1 MFNISAEMLHQE
13 NGLNIE
19 NVLTK
24 EKKKLSKTLHLESV
38 LEVVRLNICRSC
50 LRTLLR
56 ENLFWPNVN
65 ISRERLSL
73 VWHQGPWWSRG
84 GARFTKLLL
93 TTIGGKY
100 MLMDQRNTE
109 KHEIIWFCVSSIL
122 HWVASIFKKSPWSW
136 QTVSSLGLTC
146 LEQYG
151 LGSTF
156 LHRHKS

>member
-1 MFNISAEMLHQE
+1 MFNICTEMLHQE

-19 NVLTK
+19 NDLTK
-24 EKKKLSKTLHLESV
+24 EKKKLSKILHLESV

-73 VWHQGPWWSRG
+73 VWHQGWRQ
-84 GARFTKLLL
+84 KLLL

-109 KHEIIWFCVSSIL
+109 KYEII
-122 HWVASIFKKSPWSW
+122 
-136 QTVSSLGLTC
+136 
-146 LEQYG
+146 
-151 LGSTF
+151 
-156 LHRHKS
+156 

>member
-1 MFNISAEMLHQE
+1 MFNICAEMLHQE

-24 EKKKLSKTLHLESV
+24 ENKKLCYIDAQQNKILHLESV

-73 VWHQGPWWSRG
+73 VWHQGWRQVYKTAANHNRREIYVDGSE
-84 GARFTKLLL
+84 
-93 TTIGGKY
+93 KY
-100 MLMDQRNTE
+100 RKIRN
-109 KHEIIWFCVSSIL
+109 HMIL
-122 HWVASIFKKSPWSW
+122 
-136 QTVSSLGLTC
+136 C
-146 LEQYG
+146 L
-151 LGSTF
+151 
-156 LHRHKS
+156 

>member
-1 MFNISAEMLHQE
+1 MMFNICAEMLHQE

-24 EKKKLSKTLHLESV
+24 ENKKLCYIDAQQNKILHLESV

-65 ISRERLSL
+65 ISREGLSL
-73 VWHQGPWWSRG
+73 VWHQGWRQ
-84 GARFTKLLL
+84 KLLL

-109 KHEIIWFCVSSIL
+109 KYEII
-122 HWVASIFKKSPWSW
+122 
-136 QTVSSLGLTC
+136 
-146 LEQYG
+146 
-151 LGSTF
+151 
-156 LHRHKS
+156 

>member
-1 MFNISAEMLHQE
+1 MCYIDAQQNKI
-13 NGLNIE
+13 
-19 NVLTK
+19 
-24 EKKKLSKTLHLESV
+24 LHLESV

-73 VWHQGPWWSRG
+73 VWHQGWRQVYKTAANHNRREIYVDGSEKYRKI
-84 GARFTKLLL
+84 RNHMILCLYIVFF
-93 TTIGGKY
+93 IG
-100 MLMDQRNTE
+100 
-109 KHEIIWFCVSSIL
+109 L
-122 HWVASIFKKSPWSW
+122 HPAFKKSLCSW

>member
-1 MFNISAEMLHQE
+1 MDIIDPYTMLLKGKGRRVNIGLVCRYCIWEVFWIYRQKKRLQKSDVQYLRGNVASGKWSEYWKCFE
-13 NGLNIE
+13 N
-19 NVLTK
+19 
-24 EKKKLSKTLHLESV
+24 KKLCYIDAQQNKILHLESV

-73 VWHQGPWWSRG
+73 VWHQGWRQ
-84 GARFTKLLL
+84 KLLL

-109 KHEIIWFCVSSIL
+109 KHEIIWF
-122 HWVASIFKKSPWSW
+122 
-136 QTVSSLGLTC
+136 
-146 LEQYG
+146 
-151 LGSTF
+151 
-156 LHRHKS
+156 

>member
-1 MFNISAEMLHQE
+1 MFNICAEMLHQE

-24 EKKKLSKTLHLESV
+24 EKKKLSKTLHLGSV

-73 VWHQGPWWSRG
+73 VWHQGWRQ
-84 GARFTKLLL
+84 KLLL

-109 KHEIIWFCVSSIL
+109 KYEII
-122 HWVASIFKKSPWSW
+122 
-136 QTVSSLGLTC
+136 
-146 LEQYG
+146 
-151 LGSTF
+151 
-156 LHRHKS
+156 